1 MRVTCNIC
9 GGDNISQAAS
19 LMIDLQDYKEMD
31 FVLDWNDLQFE
42 DFYYCKDCEDEVT
55 VNEEEE

>member
-9 GGDNISQAAS
+9 GGENISQAAS

-42 DFYYCKDCEDEVT
+42 DFYYCKDCEDEVP
-55 VNEEEE
+55 VNEEE